1 MFSVLW
7 NVWVIQHVNIL
18 KCFIEWF
25 PTCQAFWR
33 LCRDEEVEQ
42 PWGRWTGSRCRRHR
56 GRRRWRHRRGG
67 RRAGRSGTRTLISI
81 IKQQTRLKLYA
92 ETSSHLEIVDAD
104 DFRVAD
110 HLAARTHVG
119 SVKVQDDVDEK
130 YYWKYIWWKILL
142 KIYSMQN
149 TTHSVSDE
157 KYNWN
162 SLYVRNNCASTKYL
176 WSDTNK
182 KMVLQNDNKLCNVR
196 QRL

>member
-1 MFSVLW
+1 MFH
-7 NVWVIQHVNIL
+7 WVIPHL
-18 KCFIEWF
+18 SSFLTTL
-25 PTCQAFWR
+25 P
-33 LCRDEEVEQ
+33 
-42 PWGRWTGSRCRRHR
+42 
-56 GRRRWRHRRGG
+56 RRRSRTTLRALNREPMPSSSWSKALKTSEGRQERR
-67 RRAGRSGTRTLISI
+67 SI
-81 IKQQTRLKLYA
+81 RNQDFECQLYQLYA
-92 ETSSHLEIVDAD
+92 EPDTHLEIIDAD

-119 SVKVQDDVDEK
+119 RVKVQDDVDEK

-149 TTHSVSDE
+149 TTDNVSDE

-182 KMVLQNDNKLCNVR
+182 KIVLQSDNKLCNVQ
-196 QRL
+196 QRPGLLLTMATDR